1 VRIAMRYGTGEIHF
15 DVPEKNVAGVYR
27 PTRELA
33 PAAACPLDSLP
44 ASPPA
49 EHLRHEVAGRRA
61 LLLTADA
68 TRDEPHAEI
77 LHAALACLAGASE
90 VTVCITCGS
99 HRADTPGNRAIADDA
114 LRLARELGLPAPEIL
129 IHDHRTA
136 RFTDH
141 GMTSRGTPVRLAA
154 VLDGA
159 ELILVASDMKHH
171 YFAGYSNPL
180 KDFLPGIAAFE
191 SIERNHRLA
200 LEPES
205 TFGRHPFH
213 PSPERRTN
221 PLADDMREAYE
232 LAVGTRPCYA
242 LATITLDG
250 RVAHA
255 HLAPLPAAAAWG
267 MELCDRLASF
277 TVPAQRH
284 VVVSAGGSP
293 MDENLYLAQR
303 GIELTRAAIADGARV
318 LLLAECAEGIADGEA
333 AYRNFYLELTRPLPE
348 ILERIR
354 AGYRL
359 YQHKA
364 YKFAD
369 LLQRIEV
376 LSVTSLLPPEDV
388 RAAHLEPA
396 PDPQETIRGWL
407 REDPA
412 ARILFFD
419 EANRLCVL
427 APRES

>member
-1 VRIAMRYGTGEIHF
+1 MKYGSGEILF
-15 DVPEKNVAGVYR
+15 DVPRQNVAGVHR
-27 PTRELA
+27 PTRDRDA
-33 PAAACPLDSLP
+33 GAVSPLDSLP
-44 ASPPA
+44 ASTAA
-49 EHLRHEVAGRRA
+49 EKLRRDAAGRRA

-77 LHAALACLAGASE
+77 LRAALACLAGAGGI
-90 VTVCITCGS
+90 TICITCGS

-114 LRLARELGLPAPEIL
+114 RRLADELGLPAPDIV
-129 IHDHRTA
+129 IHDHRSA

-141 GMTSRGTPVRLAA
+141 GITSRGTPVLLAE

-221 PLADDMREAYE
+221 PLAEDMREAYKM
-232 LAVGTRPCYA
+232 AVGTRPSYA

-255 HLAPLPAAAAWG
+255 QLAPLPAAAAWG
-267 MELCDRLASF
+267 MDLCDRLASF
-277 TVPAQRH
+277 SVPPQRH

-303 GIELTRAAIADGARV
+303 ALELTRAAIADGARL
-318 LLLAECAEGIADGEA
+318 LLLAECAQGIADGEA

-348 ILERIR
+348 VLERIR
-354 AGYRL
+354 LGYRL

-364 YKFAD
+364 YRFAE

-376 LSVTSLLPPEDV
+376 LHVTSALPPEQV

-396 PDPQETIRGWL
+396 PDPRQVVARWL
-407 REDPA
+407 REDPT

-427 APRES
+427 ASRES